1 MCGFVGFFNP
11 LGLDVTTSHND
22 VMFMSDLLAH
32 RGPDDE
38 GSWLDADVGIAFS
51 HRRLAVVD
59 LSQAGHQPM
68 HSACG
73 RYVIAF
79 NGEIYNHLA
88 LRAELEK
95 VHAAPV
101 WLGHSDTETLLAT
114 LSHWGIEAGLQ
125 RLVGM
130 FAFALWDKQTRKL
143 TLARDRLGEKPLY
156 YGWQNDTFLFGSEL
170 KALAAHPDFCSKIDR
185 RVLPL
190 YFRHGYI
197 PAPHSIYAGIFKLE
211 PGHFL
216 TLSGTPDKT
225 LQAQAYWSLIS
236 VAKNAIANPFT
247 GSTAD
252 AVDGLG
258 VLLSQAVSGQ
268 MMADVPMG
276 AFLSGGVDSSTVVA
290 LMQSLAT
297 RPIKTFTIGFTEQG
311 YNEAE
316 QAKAVARYLGTDHTE
331 LYVSPAEAL
340 GVIPLLPA
348 LYDEPFADSS
358 QIPTFLVSRLAR
370 QQVTVS
376 LSGDGGDELFGGYS
390 RYSRAGIAHGRLNAL
405 PKVLRGGI
413 AGLLTMLPAVKSGRF
428 DRRRALLIAALRA
441 QTGADFYRQFVSHWL
456 DSDCI
461 TVSGEEA
468 AYILSDS
475 SQQVCFDDF
484 FDTAMLSDSLSYLP
498 DDILVKV
505 DRAAMGV
512 SLETRVPLLDH
523 RVVEWAW
530 RLPQSLKS
538 QHGQA
543 KWVLRELLYRY
554 VPNTLIDRPKMG
566 FGVPI
571 AQWLRGPLRDWAEDL
586 LDPVRMKNE
595 DLLNPEPIQYK
606 WREHLAGKGD
616 WSYHLWDVLMFQA
629 WLRQHIHS
637 PGVIL

>member
-1 MCGFVGFFNP
+1 MCGISGFWRP
-11 LGLDVTTSHND
+11 GEPVDAAVAVRMTQEI
-22 VMFMSDLLAH
+22 VH
-32 RGPDDE
+32 RGPDD
-38 GSWLDADVGIAFS
+38 GDVWVDAEAGLALG
-51 HRRLAVVD
+51 HRRLAIVD
-59 LSQAGHQPM
+59 LSPAGQQPM

-73 RYVIAF
+73 RYVIVF
-79 NGEIYNHLA
+79 NGEIYNHLT

-95 VHAAPV
+95 AHAAPA
-101 WLGHSDTETLLAT
+101 WRGHSDTETLLAT
-114 LSHWGIEAGLQ
+114 LTHWGIEVGLQ

-156 YGWQNDTFLFGSEL
+156 YGWQNGTFLFGSEL
-170 KALAAHPDFCSKIDR
+170 KALAAHPDFGGKIDR

-190 YFRHGYI
+190 YFRHSYV

-216 TLSGTPDKT
+216 TLSGAADKT
-225 LQAQAYWSLIS
+225 LQAQAYWSLIN
-236 VAKNAIANPFT
+236 VAKNAMADPFT
-247 GSTAD
+247 GSPAD
-252 AVDGLG
+252 AVDALD
-258 VLLSQAVSGQ
+258 VLLRQAVSGQ
-268 MMADVPMG
+268 MMADVPLG

-316 QAKAVARYLGTDHTE
+316 HAKAVARHLGTDHSE
-331 LYVSPAEAL
+331 LYLSPAEAL
-340 GVIPLLPA
+340 GVIPLLPE

-390 RYSRAGIAHGRLNAL
+390 RYSRAGAAHGRLNAL
-405 PKVLRGGI
+405 PNVLRGGF
-413 AGLLTMLPAVKSGRF
+413 AGLLTMLPAAKFGRF
-428 DRRRALLIAALRA
+428 DRRRALLMAALRA
-441 QTGADFYRQFVSHWL
+441 QTGTDFYRQFVSHWL
-456 DSDCI
+456 ASDGI
-461 TVSGEEA
+461 TVAGQET
-468 AYILSDS
+468 AYFLSDS
-475 SQQVCFDDF
+475 SKQVCFDDF
-484 FDTAMLSDSLSYLP
+484 FDTAMLADSLSYLP

-530 RLPQSLKS
+530 HLPQSLKS
-538 QHGQA
+538 QHGHT

-554 VPNTLIDRPKMG
+554 VPKMLIDRPKMG

-606 WREHLAGKGD
+606 WREHLSGKSD
-616 WSYHLWDVLMFQA
+616 WAYHLWDVLMFQA
-629 WLRQHIHS
+629 WLRHQNGS
-637 PGVIL
+637 RGRFDT

>member
-1 MCGFVGFFNP
+1 MCGISGFWRP
-11 LGLDVTTSHND
+11 GEPVDTAIAERMTQALV
-22 VMFMSDLLAH
+22 H
-32 RGPDDE
+32 RGPDD
-38 GSWLDADVGIAFS
+38 GDVWVEAEAGLALG
-51 HRRLAVVD
+51 HRRLAIVD
-59 LSQAGHQPM
+59 LSPAGHQPM

-73 RYVIAF
+73 RYVIVF

-88 LRAELEK
+88 LRAELK
-95 VHAAPV
+95 KAYAAPA
-101 WLGHSDTETLLAT
+101 WRGHSDTETLLAT
-114 LSHWGIEAGLQ
+114 LANWGIEAGLQ

-156 YGWQNDTFLFGSEL
+156 YGWQNGAFLFGSEL
-170 KALAAHPDFCSKIDR
+170 KALAAHPDFGGKIDR
-185 RVLPL
+185 SVLPL
-190 YFRHGYI
+190 YFRHSYV

-216 TLSGTPDKT
+216 TLSGAADKT

-236 VAKNAIANPFT
+236 VAKNAMADPFT
-247 GSTAD
+247 GSPAD
-252 AVDGLG
+252 AVDGLD
-258 VLLSQAVSGQ
+258 VLLRQAVSGQ
-268 MMADVPMG
+268 MMADVPLG

-290 LMQSLAT
+290 LMQSLAN

-316 QAKAVARYLGTDHTE
+316 HAKAVARHLGTDHSE

-340 GVIPLLPA
+340 GVIPLLPT

-358 QIPTFLVSRLAR
+358 QIPTFLVSRLAC

-390 RYSRAGIAHGRLNAL
+390 RYGRAGAAHGRLNAL
-405 PKVLRGGI
+405 PKVLRGGL

-428 DRRRALLIAALRA
+428 DRRRALLMAALCA
-441 QTGADFYRQFVSHWL
+441 QTGTDFYRQFVSHWL
-456 DSDCI
+456 DNDGI
-461 TVSGEEA
+461 TVAGQEA
-468 AYILSDS
+468 AYFLSDS
-475 SQQVCFDDF
+475 SKQVCFDDF
-484 FDTAMLSDSLSYLP
+484 FDTAMLADSLSYLP

-523 RVVEWAW
+523 RLVEWAW

-538 QHGQA
+538 QHGHA
-543 KWVLRELLYRY
+543 KWVLRELLNRY
-554 VPNTLIDRPKMG
+554 VPNRLIDRPKMG

-571 AQWLRGPLRDWAEDL
+571 AQWLRGPLRDWVEDL

-606 WREHLAGKGD
+606 WREHLAGKSD
-616 WSYHLWDVLMFQA
+616 WAYHLWDVLMFQA
-629 WLRQHIHS
+629 WLRHHNGSRGRFDI
-637 PGVIL
+637 